1 MISFPFPLQAR
12 WRWGLPFLLLL
23 SLLLP
28 SCTQEDPPAPGE
40 IPFQPEGVL
49 AFERPDGS
57 RITAIAIEVA
67 GSDSAQARGLMERR
81 KLSSRT
87 GMFFPYE
94 EPDRH
99 SFWMANTY
107 IPLDIIF
114 VGPDS
119 QIVDIAKN
127 TRPLS
132 EQHIRPD
139 TPAQYVVEVRA
150 GFADRYGLSDSTRI
164 DWRLER
170 GTTP

>member
-1 MISFPFPLQAR
+1 MLSKRRRDDAR
-12 WRWGLPFLLLL
+12 WLLLCCIAFL
-23 SLLLP
+23 FLAA
-28 SCTQEDPPAPGE
+28 CRGEDDASEGPRE

-57 RITAIAIEVA
+57 RITAIAIEIA
-67 GSDSAQARGLMERR
+67 ESDSSKARGLMERR
-81 KLSSRT
+81 QLPNRG

-94 EPDRH
+94 EAAPR

-119 QIVDIAKN
+119 QVVNIAKN

-132 EQHIRPD
+132 EQKISSEA
-139 TPAQYVVEVRA
+139 PAQYIVEVRA
-150 GFADRYGLSDSTRI
+150 GFADRHGLTDSTRI
-164 DWRLER
+164 DWRR
-170 GTTP
+170 KQ

>member
-1 MISFPFPLQAR
+1 MTVFPSFLQAR
-12 WRWGLPFLLLL
+12 WRWIFPFFLLL
-23 SLLLP
+23 S
-28 SCTQEDPPAPGE
+28 SCMQEEPPAPGE

-57 RITAIAIEVA
+57 RITAIAVEVA
-67 GSDSAQARGLMERR
+67 ESDSAQSRGLMERR
-81 KLSSRT
+81 NLSARA

-94 EPDRH
+94 EAERH

-139 TPAQYVVEVRA
+139 EPARYVVEVRA
-150 GFADRYGLSDSTRI
+150 GFADRYDLSDSTRI

-170 GTTP
+170 GGAP

>member
-1 MISFPFPLQAR
+1 MTSFLSPLQAG

-23 SLLLP
+23 LLTLT
-28 SCTQEDPPAPGE
+28 SCVEDEPPAPGE

-67 GSDSAQARGLMERR
+67 ESDSAQSRGLMERR
-81 KLSSRT
+81 KLSPRT

-94 EPDRH
+94 EADRH

-119 QIVDIAKN
+119 QIVDIARN

-132 EQHIRPD
+132 RESLSPSE
-139 TPAQYVVEVRA
+139 PAQYVVEVRA
-150 GFADRYGLSDSTRI
+150 GFSERHGLSDSTRI

-170 GTTP
+170 NATP